1 MRLMQMAVSAPAKP
15 LEAAMANAAS
25 LVRAAIAEIR
35 RGRIIQ
41 TDGLAEAAAEI
52 DRLTEANAALM
63 AERTS
68 LIETKREQIERLTAE
83 LAETKRLSLADRAV
97 ISAQKQQLDRLV
109 RGDKSPVA
117 HAFQMQVNALTAELA
132 SALAKLAQYEQ
143 APVVGWKL
151 MHPLLHTR
159 FSLHPITDGDRSLG
173 WTDTALIA
181 RPEVTK

>member
-1 MRLMQMAVSAPAKP
+1 MAD
-15 LEAAMANAAS
+15 AAS

-41 TDGLAEAAAEI
+41 TDGLAEAADEI
-52 DRLTEANAALM
+52 ERLTEANAALM

-83 LAETKRLSLADRAV
+83 LT
-97 ISAQKQQLDRLV
+97 
-109 RGDKSPVA
+109 
-117 HAFQMQVNALTAELA
+117 

-143 APVVGWKL
+143 APVVGWAV
-151 MHPLLHTR
+151 
-159 FSLHPITDGDRSLG
+159 TDGAT
-173 WTDTALIA
+173 TDFARYKDEANEVASSIDAVIPLIA

>member
-1 MRLMQMAVSAPAKP
+1 MSDLAGKLHKLQADAGIPHLPTELTYECRMAVSGEGPRAFDWSDKP
-15 LEAAMANAAS
+15 HR
-25 LVRAAIAEIR
+25 LVYDLSREV
-35 RGRIIQ
+35 
-41 TDGLAEAAAEI
+41 E
-52 DRLTEANAALM
+52 RLTETNAALM

-83 LAETKRLSLADRAV
+83 PT
-97 ISAQKQQLDRLV
+97 
-109 RGDKSPVA
+109 
-117 HAFQMQVNALTAELA
+117 

>member
-1 MRLMQMAVSAPAKP
+1 MAD
-15 LEAAMANAAS
+15 AAS

-41 TDGLAEAAAEI
+41 TDGLAEAADEI
-52 DRLTEANAALM
+52 ERLTEANAALM

-83 LAETKRLSLADRAV
+83 LT
-97 ISAQKQQLDRLV
+97 
-109 RGDKSPVA
+109 
-117 HAFQMQVNALTAELA
+117 

-143 APVVGWKL
+143 APVVGWVCDDFIQDPCGSASCHNCGKRRSA
-151 MHPLLHTR
+151 H
-159 FSLHPITDGDRSLG
+159 IT
-173 WTDTALIA
+173 A

>member
-1 MRLMQMAVSAPAKP
+1 MAD
-15 LEAAMANAAS
+15 AAS

-41 TDGLAEAAAEI
+41 TDGLAEAADEI
-52 DRLTEANAALM
+52 ERLTEANAALM

-83 LAETKRLSLADRAV
+83 RDA
-97 ISAQKQQLDRLV
+97 
-109 RGDKSPVA
+109 
-117 HAFQMQVNALTAELA
+117 
-132 SALAKLAQYEQ
+132 ALAKVAQYEQ

-173 WTDTALIA
+173 WTDTALVA

>member
-1 MRLMQMAVSAPAKP
+1 
-15 LEAAMANAAS
+15 MANAAS